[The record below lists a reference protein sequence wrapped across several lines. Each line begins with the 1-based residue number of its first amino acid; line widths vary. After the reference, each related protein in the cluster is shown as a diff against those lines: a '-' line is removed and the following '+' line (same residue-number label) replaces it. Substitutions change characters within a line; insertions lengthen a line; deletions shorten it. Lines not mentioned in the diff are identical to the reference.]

1 MFQGL
6 ISSVLDKVAGE
17 YVLGL
22 NKENLNIGIF
32 SGEVKIENVSLNP
45 NIVSMLDLPINHQ
58 YSKIK
63 KLELKVPFKN
73 IGSKP
78 VEVFLDGLYLVV
90 TPKEQKD
97 WTFKDLKAFK
107 NKLSNIESFAAEC
120 VSKIL
125 AKQQEKN
132 KVEKDAGYVQKLTMK
147 IVENLQITIRNIH
160 VRFEDTITKKYS
172 WGFCL
177 DKIEIYTTNKDGV
190 KTFVDRTVEENK
202 KEPMR
207 KILVISN
214 AGVYW
219 NANETRLISD
229 LAEEHKLRI
238 LNGMIQREGQTK
250 TDEPVDFL
258 FKISSQLSLTMNN
271 KGNFEVPE
279 IKVNLNLEHIT
290 LHLQQKQV
298 QQVIEQ
304 IEFISKYTHELA
316 IKKKND
322 KKIDAKEVERLSN
335 NFTTHF
341 TKMQKQEK
349 DKSIN
354 CLTEDEK
361 KEFSDAVEKLEIE
374 LLLEKTKKVVLEVQK
389 ELKIK
394 ELEKKKQDE
403 QKPGFFGRFFGGA
416 KTTQEAAVVTENDRA
431 EIDKFINDNFS
442 EEAIDAPTIIRPKDY
457 VFFVLDYNLQGA
469 SIKLSNRGGMEV
481 QCLQFNLNNIYG
493 NVLLRDNN
501 NEVKLKL
508 KSMELQMIDEFLQ
521 NNSSKVIN
529 ILSPTILNSKNPLI
543 EFGMVSKPLDTPH
556 IDSVIDLKMRSVR
569 FDYNPYLVIR
579 AVKFFDVKVKD
590 DQLKQQAKDAIAEQI
605 EQKQTSLQES
615 MNNSSVLKLNVNLE
629 SPVIV
634 LPFKTDGSL
643 TNECWVLNLGNLS
656 VNTVEDVLK
665 PNLPFEIKAL
675 DMYSI
680 SLSKIKLS
688 YYPSIQY
695 YNHYISSLDDLTM
708 SRQTSVETKNHYHT
722 IEEFSIIIGIT
733 LVKGP
738 AQGKINRPNIQ
749 VKGGIDKINLQLNP
763 SIYKKLLKLGECF
776 IIPAEDQKRDRQQT
790 LDSVELE
797 KNLLLKNASKTGII
811 YKRGNTIK
819 TWEKYNGVL
828 SGGYLYLFEKPKD
841 LKPVEYIWVKNS
853 YISYQ
858 DENLVGF
865 KNAFNV
871 KNKYADAY
879 FACEKEKASQQ
890 WVEALEKVKTVVAK
904 DIITDDELEDLIAQQ
919 ERLENEGEK
928 EGEVKKVDDKS
939 KNFDLVQVEATFE
952 LGKIKL
958 SMYDENKYTQKPF
971 LTFQTNKLNV
981 FFEQKNMKMSVNLGL
996 GGMFLSDN
1004 LYQHKDG
1011 ALNDFISS
1019 KASNDSNELINIKV
1033 IILDKGHPEYQNV
1046 ELDIDLKFNTLIV
1059 NFKPETL
1066 AKVLLFIKADPV
1078 EQTTVPTSE
1087 LLKQLENEAISSS
1100 PMSSGSTTDSDN
1112 LSQSSIGKSAI
1123 SPESLQENESIILQ
1137 AKIQI
1142 HEIKVVLINRRNHL
1156 PVNDISIQ
1164 NIGLIFQQKSDEMFL
1179 KGSLGNLQVNDL
1191 TNFPNTIY
1199 LEDDWQKIK
1208 PQELIGLLE
1217 KDGASSLLEVE
1228 FRSLSDGSNK
1238 IKSDN
1243 VATFLKVN
1251 FSSIHISY
1259 IQRPILRLLD
1269 YSLVQLLGPLGTPQF
1284 FVDEGEIAEDQKIQ
1298 LAKEQEK
1305 AKDPME
1311 PLKKMG
1317 KRQVISNLN
1326 NPKGMSMDVVIQN
1339 PLITLKPNPSSK
1351 DYLEIDLGTIK
1362 VTNQREKNG
1371 DRLLECKKKEDI
1383 KETYSENFNISMND
1397 MQMRLIRG
1405 QNVTEMTK
1413 AFNFNVNINMV
1424 GFFNEY
1430 KYIYGNDIKI
1440 DTTMIMKNYISPII
1454 FRMSNA
1460 DYNLV
1465 MMCLFHNIS
1474 YDDGCDR
1481 FLIHD
1486 WARNQ
1491 EAQVVIEKKKKEEAE
1506 RKKRENIS
1514 EEGYDKEKGGIYFQ
1528 LDMESFSIFT
1538 LDKERNM
1545 PFARVTLGNMRV
1557 IQIINEL
1564 GMSTN
1569 LYAKTLNGS
1578 CFRFD
1583 GAQYIEGSLLGD
1595 LNIFKRYTKEQAQD
1609 LTYLVNNSIYKNEQ
1623 HALEALRK
1631 SEQFVELA
1639 GTIYE
1644 FTKYDDTKTAKENK
1658 FFQIVFE
1665 LQMKPNG
1672 DKDMDIVVGDFKV
1685 QAETGPLLALAGFAA
1700 MDASVQPPK
1709 PVYEVKLTKEEIEA
1723 QEKNAKE
1730 IEQYA
1735 KQVGGGMKINI
1746 SVKNVI
1752 ICTPCADSTNI
1763 LAIRGIFDIKINF
1776 SQAQS
1781 INYVKN
1787 EIKNGTIKLEQSHTI
1802 NQTGVIAIE
1811 LQGLEIFICD
1821 VEELKRKTFKKVNKR
1836 SILLPLNM
1844 SLSKTDYLYL
1854 ASEQAELF
1862 SNKTLIQTKLEKT
1875 SFKISFSDLNL
1886 INQTVQILL
1895 EDMKQKPAEGQEQQI
1910 EQQKEQPAI
1919 AASQNKKS
1927 ENVQISEEEKI
1938 KKELED
1944 QENKVQALTKNEAQ
1958 INIFDVDA
1966 DLKGFQIYII
1976 NDLNAA
1982 YVPVLDFNIF
1992 EMNVKLRQN
2001 NLQLSVATVIQ
2012 FSAEY
2017 YNPRVGLWE
2026 PIIEKVGFNID
2037 YIQSEFNNIR
2047 QLIAVELNSNYS
2059 AFNVTFSTQFL
2070 SIVTKC
2076 TKTVKKEILQDTK
2089 KERSYSTDSLEEQKQ
2104 SGSQDEI
2111 FQHVSPYTVRNE
2123 TGYPIEVETDLSSM
2137 LAAVQRNSI
2146 KMADQKIYKCQ
2157 LKNFEEKNF
2166 EIDLQESEMI
2176 NDPNSK
2182 ETFVFKKTSEQVKAK
2197 VLVPGQKL
2205 KFIEQ
2210 IDLDK
2215 VRNRLRPCKN
2225 ESGKKLFEVITEV
2238 KLDMISS
2245 KKVLNIS
2252 SPYYFINQ
2260 CNKQVSINLY
2270 DQNKK
2275 LKQDITLNKGQR
2287 IPIPIDFLTGSF
2299 NLTFFDD
2306 KLVSDRLSFKKLC
2319 NNFLN
2324 QAEEMKL
2331 GDTFLML
2338 KVHKDT
2344 ENNQRTM
2351 FSIEPPY
2358 KIKNC
2363 LPKTLLIQFINHKKF
2378 TAITQVIPCGEVF
2391 EFYNCSQRRD
2401 SFMKIQIPGHFWSNE
2416 AKVSSGEIEK
2426 IIIKDVNGNQSEIS
2440 CHHRGLQHQVVEGC
2454 RQFYIYCKGYLINET
2469 PYKLNVFTQKDKKKE
2484 ECKLVGGQ
2492 RQIYPDEALNTNIIL
2507 LGQNTGDLMSL
2518 SDAKFNQ
2525 VSKQTSIG
2533 GIGNTQIDIQ
2543 TINEQGHTVFQ
2554 TMGINVSLK
2563 NVDYEQKLFSKVI
2576 TISPRFIIVNKTGYP
2591 LELKQN
2597 NVDYI
2602 IAIDKDSRIPLYWYD
2617 DNKQRFLNMRLIEE
2631 EKDWRWS
2638 GNLNVL
2644 ELGTVNFMIRNQEN
2658 KMDISFLRTDVRSDD
2673 SNIYIVVEKAT
2684 DKERPYLIQNYSKN
2698 FKIELKDLNIIL
2710 PPNEKQ
2716 DKTVDEHHQYYF
2728 SWENPF
2734 EKEKIVV
2741 SALRPLDGNF
2751 QNLDFNFSP
2760 DQIYFQD
2767 KIQILP
2773 IGQKDKKKN
2782 KDNSLYL
2789 KWLIDIDGFTKIIK
2803 FEDSSADEPVTQKE
2817 KASLRKKIEKE
2828 KEKERK
2834 RKEKEKKKAE
2844 KEQKKAE
2851 KDKKNKEINIEK
2863 NEEENESEEQI
2874 IIQQQISIF
2883 IKDFGLSVVQN
2894 HRMNEKPTE
2903 FLYLTIKGLEFISIG
2918 KEESKTYQIRIKLL
2932 NIDQNSSYDIVNP
2945 VIFTPQKYGLYKE
2958 NSSNFFLNIM
2968 IEQNLIAKNITLYN
2982 NVAIELDPFTVRIEE
2997 QFISTL
3003 LDFLKG
3009 VEEARYDADAQ
3020 SVNSLKEY
3028 LDEVSQIEKGQNTKF
3043 KWQICEI
3050 PPTSI
3055 PTFINQLILS
3065 NIEIALTFKAK
3076 VKTND
3081 SDLNVLKSVFTALG
3095 VALADIEA
3103 SLKLN
3108 GIKLVNCFETTSGIV
3123 SKLTAHYKDQAIS
3136 EVLKALGSLNIIGNP
3151 VGLFQNISTGVTDLF
3166 TKPAEGFVKG
3176 PLEGGL
3182 GIMQGAS
3189 SLIKNTMAG
3198 AFNSVNKITG
3208 SLSSGIS
3215 ALCMDEE
3222 YLRERDRMRSKRPKH
3237 LVDGAVQGVT
3247 SIFSGVANGITGV
3260 FLKPFEG
3267 AKKGG
3272 ALGFL
3277 KGIGKGVAG
3286 LIVKPVS
3293 GVLDAASSVA
3303 DGIKN
3308 TITYGDDKANEQRL
3322 RYPRVFY
3329 GREGFYKEFIDLD
3342 AGMKV
3347 AMQLVSK
3354 GKYQNSDFLQT
3365 FLIQVDE
3372 NNKKNNNI
3380 LVITYDVIMLFDELK
3395 KKKKWYFP
3403 ISDFDKIEQKQNGI
3417 HFTTTKKIKSE
3428 NTTQVFIQVPT
3439 IEQQEYIY
3447 DQINTLKYLL
3457 DEEKKI
3463 EQLDQ

>member
-1 MFQGL
+1 MIAQEQISKYNSIKHLLQSQLDQHITLDIFFNDNNSGSQISSGIGLALSSCINLKILTIHLGNNKLNDNDINIICAGLSKCTNLEVLSLWLQSNNVSQQGAFIIGSTLNLLVNLKSIVISLDYNKIKEKGATSLAQVSIDCKMLTSYTLRLYGNQIGNQGSLLLGSVFIKCSSLKSLYISLKLKIQIMFQGI

-45 NIVSMLDLPINHQ
+45 NVVNMLDLPINHQ

-97 WTFKDLKAFK
+97 WTFKDFKAFK

-120 VSKIL
+120 VSKIA

-132 KVEKDAGYVQKLTMK
+132 KVEKDAGYIQKLTMK
-147 IVENLQITIRNIH
+147 IVDNLQITIRNIH

-177 DKIEIYTTNKDGV
+177 DKIEINTTNKDGV
-190 KTFVDRTVEENK
+190 KTFVDRTLEESKN
-202 KEPMR
+202 EPMR
-207 KILVISN
+207 KLLVISN

-238 LNGMIQREGQTK
+238 LNGMIQKEGQTK

-258 FKISSQLSLTMNN
+258 FKISSQISLTMNN

-290 LHLQQKQV
+290 LHLQQKQL

-322 KKIDAKEVERLSN
+322 KKIDAKEIERLSN

-341 TKMQKQEK
+341 NKMQRQEK

-361 KEFSDAVEKLEIE
+361 KEFSDAVEKLDIEI
-374 LLLEKTKKVVLEVQK
+374 LFEKTKKVVLEIQK

-416 KTTQEAAVVTENDRA
+416 KATQESVGVTENDRA

-442 EEAIDAPTIIRPKDY
+442 EEAIDAPAIVRPKDY
-457 VFFVLDYNLQGA
+457 VYLVLDYNLQGA
-469 SIKLSNRGGMEV
+469 SIKLSNRDGMEV

-493 NVLLRDNN
+493 NVLLRENN
-501 NEVKLKL
+501 NEVKLNL

-529 ILSPTILNSKNPLI
+529 ILSPTILNSKHPLI
-543 EFGMVSKPLDTPH
+543 EFNMISKPLDTPH
-556 IDSVIDLKMRSVR
+556 IDTVIDLKMRSVR
-569 FDYNPYLVIR
+569 FDYNPYLVVR

-615 MNNSSVLKLNVNLE
+615 MNNSSVLKLKVDLE

-665 PNLPFEIKAL
+665 PDLPFEIKAL
-675 DMYSI
+675 DMYNI

-688 YYPSIQY
+688 YFPSIEY
-695 YNHYISSLDDLTM
+695 YNHYISNLEDLTM
-708 SRQTSVETKNHYHT
+708 SRQTSLETAKHYHT
-722 IEEFSIIIGIT
+722 IQEFSIIIGIT

-776 IIPAEDQKRDRQQT
+776 SIPAEDQKRNRQQT

-797 KNLLLKNASKTGII
+797 KNLLLKNSTKTGII

-853 YISYQ
+853 HISFQ

-890 WVEALEKVKTVVAK
+890 WVEALEKVRTVVAK
-904 DIITDDELEDLIAQQ
+904 DIITDDEFEELIAQQ
-919 ERLENEGEK
+919 ERLENEDQK
-928 EGEVKKVDDKS
+928 EGEVKKAEDKN

-958 SMYDENKYTQKPF
+958 SMYDENKYTQRPF

-981 FFEQKNMKMSVNLGL
+981 FYEQRNMKMSVNLGL

-1004 LYQHKDG
+1004 LYQHKDA

-1019 KASNDSNELINIKV
+1019 KSSNGSNELINIKV
-1033 IILDKGHPEYQNV
+1033 LILDKGHPEYQNV
-1046 ELDIDLKFNTLIV
+1046 GLDVDLIFNTLIV

-1100 PMSSGSTTDSDN
+1100 PMSAGSTTDSDN
-1112 LSQSSIGKSAI
+1112 LSQSSLGKSAI

-1137 AKIQI
+1137 AKVQI

-1164 NIGLIFQQKSDEMFL
+1164 NIDLKFQQKSDEMFL

-1199 LEDDWQKIK
+1199 LESDWEKIR
-1208 PQELIGLLE
+1208 PQELIGLLK
-1217 KDGASSLLEVE
+1217 KDGATSLLEVE

-1238 IKSDN
+1238 IQSDN
-1243 VATFLKVN
+1243 VATFLKVD
-1251 FSSIHISY
+1251 FKSIHISY

-1284 FVDEGEIAEDQKIQ
+1284 FVDEGEIGDDQKIQ

-1311 PLKKMG
+1311 PLRKMG
-1317 KRQVISNLN
+1317 KRQVLSNLN

-1371 DRLLECKKKEDI
+1371 NRLLECKKKEDI
-1383 KETYSENFNISMND
+1383 KETYSENFNISLND

-1413 AFNFNVNINMV
+1413 AFNFNVNINMA

-1514 EEGYDKEKGGIYFQ
+1514 EEAYDKEKGGIYFQ

-1595 LNIFKRYTKEQAQD
+1595 LNIFKRYTQQQAQD
-1609 LTYLVNNSIYKNEQ
+1609 LTHLVNNSIYKNEEQ
-1623 HALEALRK
+1623 ALQALRQ
-1631 SEQFVELA
+1631 SEQLVELA
-1639 GTIYE
+1639 GTMYE
-1644 FTKYDDTKTAKENK
+1644 FRKYDDTQTAKQNQL
-1658 FFQIVFE
+1658 FQIVFE

-1709 PVYEVKLTKEEIEA
+1709 PVYEVKLTQEEIEA
-1723 QEKNAKE
+1723 KEKNAKE

-1746 SVKNVI
+1746 SIKNVI
-1752 ICTPCADSTNI
+1752 ICTPCADSTNV
-1763 LAIRGIFDIKINF
+1763 LAIRGVFDIKINF

-1787 EIKNGTIKLEQSHTI
+1787 EIKNGNIKQEQSHTI
-1802 NQTGVIAIE
+1802 NQTGIIAIE

-1821 VEELKRKTFKKVNKR
+1821 VEELKRKAFKKVNKR

-1854 ASEQAELF
+1854 ASNESQLF
-1862 SNKTLIQTKLEKT
+1862 SNKTLIETKLAKT

-1895 EDMKQKPAEGQEQQI
+1895 EDMKQKPVEGQQQQI
-1910 EQQKEQPAI
+1910 EQQKEQPAAE
-1919 AASQNKKS
+1919 AASQIKKP
-1927 ENVQISEEEKI
+1927 EEVQMSEEEKI
-1938 KKELED
+1938 KKELQD
-1944 QENKVQALTKNEAQ
+1944 QENKVVALANNEGQ

-1966 DLKGFQIYII
+1966 DLQGFQIYII

-1992 EMNVKLRQN
+1992 EMNIKLRQN

-2047 QLIAVELNSNYS
+2047 QLIAVELNSNYT

-2104 SGSQDEI
+2104 SGSQDEA

-2176 NDPNSK
+2176 NDPNQK
-2182 ETFVFKKTSEQVKAK
+2182 ETFVFKKTSEQVKVK
-2197 VLVPGQKL
+2197 VNVPGQKL
-2205 KFIEQ
+2205 KYIEQ

-2252 SPYYFINQ
+2252 SPYYFIND
-2260 CNKQVSINLY
+2260 CNKQISINLY
-2270 DQNKK
+2270 DENKN
-2275 LKQDITLNKGQR
+2275 LKETITLKKGQR

-2299 NLTFFDD
+2299 NLICVNDN
-2306 KLVSDRLSFKKLC
+2306 LNSDRLSFKKLC

-2338 KVHKDT
+2338 KVHKDP
-2344 ENNQRTM
+2344 ENDKRTM

-2358 KIKNC
+2358 RIKNC

-2426 IIIKDVNGNQSEIS
+2426 ILIKDVNGNQSEIS
-2440 CHHRGLQHQVVEGC
+2440 CHHRGLEHQVVEGC
-2454 RQFYIYCKGYLINET
+2454 RQFYIYCKGYLINES
-2469 PYKLNVFTQKDKKKE
+2469 PYKLNVYTQKDKKKE

-2543 TINEQGHTVFQ
+2543 TTNEQGDTVFQ

-2563 NVDYEQKLFSKVI
+2563 NVDHEQKLFSKVI
-2576 TISPRFIIVNKTGYP
+2576 TISP
-2591 LELKQN
+2591 
-2597 NVDYI
+2597 
-2602 IAIDKDSRIPLYWYD
+2602 
-2617 DNKQRFLNMRLIEE
+2617 
-2631 EKDWRWS
+2631 
-2638 GNLNVL
+2638 
-2644 ELGTVNFMIRNQEN
+2644 
-2658 KMDISFLRTDVRSDD
+2658 
-2673 SNIYIVVEKAT
+2673 
-2684 DKERPYLIQNYSKN
+2684 
-2698 FKIELKDLNIIL
+2698 
-2710 PPNEKQ
+2710 
-2716 DKTVDEHHQYYF
+2716 
-2728 SWENPF
+2728 
-2734 EKEKIVV
+2734 
-2741 SALRPLDGNF
+2741 
-2751 QNLDFNFSP
+2751 
-2760 DQIYFQD
+2760 
-2767 KIQILP
+2767 
-2773 IGQKDKKKN
+2773 
-2782 KDNSLYL
+2782 
-2789 KWLIDIDGFTKIIK
+2789 
-2803 FEDSSADEPVTQKE
+2803 
-2817 KASLRKKIEKE
+2817 
-2828 KEKERK
+2828 
-2834 RKEKEKKKAE
+2834 
-2844 KEQKKAE
+2844 
-2851 KDKKNKEINIEK
+2851 
-2863 NEEENESEEQI
+2863 
-2874 IIQQQISIF
+2874 
-2883 IKDFGLSVVQN
+2883 
-2894 HRMNEKPTE
+2894 
-2903 FLYLTIKGLEFISIG
+2903 
-2918 KEESKTYQIRIKLL
+2918 
-2932 NIDQNSSYDIVNP
+2932 
-2945 VIFTPQKYGLYKE
+2945 
-2958 NSSNFFLNIM
+2958 
-2968 IEQNLIAKNITLYN
+2968 
-2982 NVAIELDPFTVRIEE
+2982 
-2997 QFISTL
+2997 
-3003 LDFLKG
+3003 
-3009 VEEARYDADAQ
+3009 
-3020 SVNSLKEY
+3020 
-3028 LDEVSQIEKGQNTKF
+3028 
-3043 KWQICEI
+3043 
-3050 PPTSI
+3050 
-3055 PTFINQLILS
+3055 
-3065 NIEIALTFKAK
+3065 
-3076 VKTND
+3076 
-3081 SDLNVLKSVFTALG
+3081 
-3095 VALADIEA
+3095 
-3103 SLKLN
+3103 
-3108 GIKLVNCFETTSGIV
+3108 
-3123 SKLTAHYKDQAIS
+3123 
-3136 EVLKALGSLNIIGNP
+3136 
-3151 VGLFQNISTGVTDLF
+3151 
-3166 TKPAEGFVKG
+3166 
-3176 PLEGGL
+3176 
-3182 GIMQGAS
+3182 
-3189 SLIKNTMAG
+3189 
-3198 AFNSVNKITG
+3198 
-3208 SLSSGIS
+3208 
-3215 ALCMDEE
+3215 
-3222 YLRERDRMRSKRPKH
+3222 
-3237 LVDGAVQGVT
+3237 
-3247 SIFSGVANGITGV
+3247 
-3260 FLKPFEG
+3260 
-3267 AKKGG
+3267 
-3272 ALGFL
+3272 
-3277 KGIGKGVAG
+3277 
-3286 LIVKPVS
+3286 
-3293 GVLDAASSVA
+3293 
-3303 DGIKN
+3303 
-3308 TITYGDDKANEQRL
+3308 
-3322 RYPRVFY
+3322 
-3329 GREGFYKEFIDLD
+3329 
-3342 AGMKV
+3342 
-3347 AMQLVSK
+3347 
-3354 GKYQNSDFLQT
+3354 
-3365 FLIQVDE
+3365 
-3372 NNKKNNNI
+3372 
-3380 LVITYDVIMLFDELK
+3380 
-3395 KKKKWYFP
+3395 
-3403 ISDFDKIEQKQNGI
+3403 
-3417 HFTTTKKIKSE
+3417 
-3428 NTTQVFIQVPT
+3428 
-3439 IEQQEYIY
+3439 
-3447 DQINTLKYLL
+3447 
-3457 DEEKKI
+3457 
-3463 EQLDQ
+3463 